1 MEGKLPFSKA
11 LSKRMKLLSAN
22 KKDLDTLITFLKE
35 NITPSI
41 TKHKEF
47 FQKNAQRIY
56 IISGGFIDFIYP
68 IVKEFGIDKTHVLA
82 NTFIFNTKGSII
94 GYDKKNLLAL
104 DKGKIKTLKKL
115 KLKGNLI
122 MLGDGFTDY
131 ETKLY
136 KAVNTFWA
144 FTENIHRDPIAKKA
158 DKIMTNFDKVIDS
171 LENPPKLLSYP
182 KNKIKVLLLENIHPK
197 AVEMLQQE
205 GYSVTSLPHSLPEE
219 ELLEKVKDITIL
231 GVRSRAQVSK
241 QVLENAKKMLA
252 IGTFSIG
259 TNHIDLPFASQKGVA
274 VFNAPYSSARSV
286 VELALGEILLL
297 YRRAFEK
304 SQLQHTGIW
313 AKSAKDAHEIRGK
326 KLGIIGYGNI
336 GSQLSVLAEMMGME
350 VYFYDLVEKPAL
362 GNAKKCNSLE
372 EILAIADVISI
383 HVDGR
388 KSNTNLISEKE
399 FKLMKDGSIFIN
411 LSRGF
416 IVDLEALAKYI
427 TNGKIKGAAIDVFP
441 KEPKS
446 NQEAFISP
454 IQNLPNVI
462 LTPHIGGSTEEAQ
475 KAIGEFVANKLIT
488 FINTGS
494 TMLSVNFPNLS
505 LPNQENVHRF
515 IHIHKNIPGVLANI
529 NKVLAEYALNVCG
542 QYLKTNEEIGYVI
555 TDVET
560 HYQKQVVEKLKQI
573 PGTIRL
579 RTLY

>member
-1 MEGKLPFSKA
+1 MEGKLPFPNA
-11 LSKRMKLLSAN
+11 LQKRMSLLSAN
-22 KKDLDTLITFLKE
+22 KKDIKTLVTLLE
-35 NITPSI
+35 QHITPSI
-41 TKHKEF
+41 NANKNFFKE
-47 FQKNAQRIY
+47 NAQRIY
-56 IISGGFIDFIYP
+56 ILSGGFTDFIYP
-68 IVKEFGIDKTHVLA
+68 VVKEFGIDKTHVLA
-82 NTFIFNTKGSII
+82 NSFIFDTKGKII
-94 GYDKKNLLAL
+94 GYDKTNPLAQNN
-104 DKGKIKTLKKL
+104 GKIKALKML

-131 ETKLY
+131 ETKLHR
-136 KAVNTFWA
+136 AVNEFWA

-158 DKIMTNFDKVIDS
+158 DKIVTSFNEVLLS
-171 LENPPKLLSYP
+171 LQKTKQLSYP
-182 KNKIKVLLLENIHPK
+182 KNRIKVLLLENIHPK

-205 GYSVTSLPHSLPEE
+205 GYAVTSLPHSLPEE

-231 GVRSRAQVSK
+231 GVRSRAQVTK

-259 TNHIDLPFASQKGVA
+259 TNHIDLSNASQKGIA

-304 SQLQHTGIW
+304 SQLQHKGMW

-372 EILAIADVISI
+372 ELLTIADVVSI

-399 FKLMKDGSIFIN
+399 FKRMKDGALFIN

-427 TNGKIKGAAIDVFP
+427 TTGKIKGAAIDVFP

-446 NQEAFISP
+446 NEEPFISP
-454 IQNLPNVI
+454 LQNLPNVI

-475 KAIGEFVANKLIT
+475 KAIGEFVAKKLIT

-494 TMLSVNFPNLS
+494 TMLSVNFPNLA
-505 LPNQENVHRF
+505 LPDQANVHRL

-529 NKVLAEYALNVCG
+529 NKVLAEYALNVSG

-555 TDVET
+555 TDVDT
-560 HYQKQVVEKLKQI
+560 HYKKEVLEKLKQI